1 MPPTADSSPDSSRPG
16 TLVADQDTAPRT
28 LSSDTCCD
36 GCSTT
41 AAASAI
47 RAGDPGWLRVARL
60 TRWLAWAS
68 LLWMTVEGVLG
79 LVAGSA
85 AGSISLIGW
94 AWGSAIEG
102 LASVIVV
109 WRFTGAR
116 TLSETAERRAQQAVA
131 VSFWL
136 LAPYIG
142 IEAVR
147 DLLGGHH
154 AGTTLLGIV
163 LTALSVVVMPLLGV
177 AKHRLGARLDSE
189 ATAAEGTQNLI
200 CAAQAGAVLV
210 GLAVTAAW
218 SRGSW
223 VDPVIALGIAAWS
236 VWEGVAAW
244 RGQECC

>member
-1 MPPTADSSPDSSRPG
+1 MHPDVDSSMQG
-16 TLVADQDTAPRT
+16 TLVADQDTAHRT
-28 LSSDTCCD
+28 SSVDTCCG

-41 AAASAI
+41 AAASES
-47 RAGDPGWLRVARL
+47 RAGDPAWLRVARL

-68 LLWMTVEGVLG
+68 LLWMTAEGFLG
-79 LVAGSA
+79 LVAGAA

-94 AWGSAIEG
+94 ALGSAIEG

-116 TLSETAERRAQQAVA
+116 TFSATAERRAQRAVA

-136 LAPYIG
+136 LAPYIV

-154 AGTTLLGIV
+154 AGTTVLGIV
-163 LTALSVVVMPLLGV
+163 LTALSVIVMPVLGV

-200 CAAQAGAVLV
+200 CTAQAGAVLV
-210 GLAVTAAW
+210 GLAVTATW
-218 SRGSW
+218 SGGSW

-236 VWEGVAAW
+236 VWEGVEAW
-244 RGQECC
+244 RGEECC